1 MTQERRSPW
10 RRRPRGE
17 PRPALTRVLIA
28 FAVGIATFSIANAFV
43 GWDIAVLLGW
53 YGEAVTY
60 LLIVWTSVA
69 GKDAEATARLATTED
84 DSRFAADVTLLI
96 AIVISLFVVGFVF
109 IRASRQGGR
118 ESLTVAVMALVSL
131 LLSWAEIHTVYM
143 LRYTHLYYRDGG
155 GIDFHDEPAPD
166 YMDFAYVAFTVGMTY
181 QVSDTNITSR
191 AIRRSALRHALL
203 SFVFGTGVI
212 ATTVNL
218 IGSLSR

>member
-1 MTQERRSPW
+1 M
-10 RRRPRGE
+10 RGE

-28 FAVGIATFSIANAFV
+28 FAVGILTFSATVGFV
-43 GWDIAVLLGW
+43 GWEIAVLLGW
-53 YGEAVTY
+53 YGEAMSY
-60 LLIVWTSVA
+60 LLMVWTEVG
-69 GKDAEATARLATTED
+69 GKDAEGTARLATAED
-84 DSRFAADVTLLI
+84 DSRFAADVTLLA
-96 AIVISLFVVGFVF
+96 AIVISLFVVAFVF
-109 IRASRQGGR
+109 IQASREGGG
-118 ESLTVAVMALVSL
+118 EGIGVAVMALVSL
-131 LLSWAEIHTVYM
+131 LLSWAEIHTVYT
-143 LRYTHLYYRDGG
+143 LRYAHLYYRDGG

-191 AIRRSALRHALL
+191 AIRMSALRHALL